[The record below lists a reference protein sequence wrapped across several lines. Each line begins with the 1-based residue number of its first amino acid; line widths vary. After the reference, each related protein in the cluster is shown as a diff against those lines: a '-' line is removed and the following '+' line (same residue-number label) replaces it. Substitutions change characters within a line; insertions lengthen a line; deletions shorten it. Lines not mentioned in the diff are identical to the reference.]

1 MRIENRPDAA
11 LAKLLAEMQAL
22 MWILPTKAMPAPGP
36 FGGPM
41 PQRDRPLHQ
50 AAREAEARI
59 EAGFDNMPV

>member
-11 LAKLLAEMQAL
+11 LTKLLAEMQAL
-22 MWILPTKAMPAPGP
+22 MWILPTKAMPAL
-36 FGGPM
+36 GPM